1 MNSERHFSLLQ
12 LNQLVRDAIN
22 SRLYDMYWLE
32 TEISQI
38 NENRGHCY
46 LEFIQNAGVTHGGLS
61 SLILNIR
68 QDRLLRRG

>member
-38 NENRGHCY
+38 NENRGH
-46 LEFIQNAGVTHGGLS
+46 
-61 SLILNIR
+61 
-68 QDRLLRRG
+68 